1 MDALASAAALSIRH
15 IRNKLHALP
24 TTLAGTYNEAMQ
36 RVENQDSDR
45 KAVALKS
52 LAWVS
57 YAFRPLSLKELQHAV
72 AIKPEDTDLDEE
84 LIMSGQSITALC
96 AGLLVIDSRTNVV
109 NLVHYTTK
117 NYFEQ
122 IRSVS
127 FPNFHASITM
137 SCATYLTLDV
147 LRDASVWKILQD
159 FPLAGYAAQYMA
171 NHARQNP
178 EEALEP
184 SVLETLSQL
193 LSHPSKRKPLLA
205 LLDSLDIVRP
215 DFGSP
220 GQAVLFSHNDATL
233 DETAEHQA
241 ESILES
247 MTQVFEH
254 GSQSMTET
262 EENEVDPLTTQ
273 VEAGRIPEVTA
284 LHLAASMGLA
294 KVAALLMKDNPNINA
309 VDETGS
315 TALAVAMERGFEKA
329 VEFLVNSGACVNLE
343 HDHGRQVLLLVTE
356 RDWDSVA
363 EIICNR
369 AKLTDSE
376 EYSSGVQDQIQLLLA
391 TYQGDE
397 KATRLLMDQANLDLK
412 GQGRSAATCAL
423 FIAVERGHLQI
434 VDSLLAAG
442 VDVNSTDSTGQ
453 TSLHRATRRKSE
465 ATMTLLLE
473 NGAAVDFKNDNGRTA
488 FSANVKTG
496 GESCMRI
503 LLNAGADPNT
513 TGHDGISELYEAAAD
528 GEVEYVKVLLKH
540 GTDPSIKTRFKWA
553 PLHWAANNGHIEIV
567 KLLIRAGA
575 ELSPVSDQSS
585 TPLDMAIRAKQ
596 NVIADLLTRAGA
608 KEGHEALGDISSECN
623 TTYATVPADSKT
635 LGGLIDIYSIPDPAM
650 TDDSSPPGKLS
661 LVLDKPLCERLSF
674 GQFIYPAN
682 FPGSKDYYYHLS
694 YPLDTPTHSL
704 SIRRTKRHADMA
716 DYPIGVE
723 KFFQAGVLYEIVRF
737 ALDYQELEVR
747 ASGAGAVYGEVKM
760 QRGWTGSW
768 KAQHEN
774 DGALN
779 LLFRTTPDWS
789 RSEAGGNR
797 WITDEGTL
805 LARSGISAD
814 TPIIT
819 FEPKLERDLLDLL
832 VACWVAK
839 LWSENVP
846 LRKHER

>member
-1 MDALASAAALSIRH
+1 MDALASAAALSVRH
-15 IRNKLHALP
+15 VRNKLHALP
-24 TTLAGTYNEAMQ
+24 TTLAGTYDEAMQ
-36 RVENQDSDR
+36 RVENQGSDR
-45 KAVALKS
+45 KEVALKS

-72 AIKPEDTDLDEE
+72 AIKPGDADLDEE
-84 LIMSGQSITALC
+84 LIMSGSSITALC
-96 AGLLVIDSRTNVV
+96 AGLLVIDPRTNVV

-122 IRSVS
+122 IRSIS

-147 LRDASVWKILQD
+147 LKDASVWKILQD

-178 EEALEP
+178 EETLEP

-193 LSHPSKRKPLLA
+193 LSQPSKRKPLLA
-205 LLDSLDIVRP
+205 LLDSLDIIRH
-215 DFGSP
+215 DFCSSGEPILS
-220 GQAVLFSHNDATL
+220 SHH
-233 DETAEHQA
+233 ETALDRDEEKQA

-247 MTQVFEH
+247 MTEVFENT
-254 GSQSMTET
+254 SQSITET
-262 EENEVDPLTTQ
+262 EDNEADSLETQ

-294 KVAALLMKDNPNINA
+294 KVAALLMKDTPNIDA
-309 VDETGS
+309 VDGTGS

-329 VEFLVNSGACVNLE
+329 VGFLVESGACVDLE

-363 EIICNR
+363 EIISNK
-369 AKLTDSE
+369 AELAGSE
-376 EYSSGVQDQIQLLLA
+376 EKSSVVRDQIRLLLA

-397 KATRLLMDQANLDLK
+397 KTTRLLIDQANLDLE
-412 GQGRSAATCAL
+412 GEGRSIGMCAL
-423 FIAVERGHLQI
+423 FLAVERQHLQI
-434 VDSLLAAG
+434 VDFLLAAG
-442 VDVNSTDSTGQ
+442 VDVNSRDSTGQ
-453 TSLHRATRRKSE
+453 TSLHRATRRRSE
-465 ATMTLLLE
+465 ATLTLLLR
-473 NGAAVDFKNDNGRTA
+473 NGAAINSKNDNGRTA
-488 FSANVKTG
+488 FSAYVNTG
-496 GESCMRI
+496 DESCLRI

-528 GEVEYVKVLLKH
+528 GEVEYVKVLLRY
-540 GTDPSIKTRFKWA
+540 GTNPSIKTRYGWT

-596 NVIADLLTRAGA
+596 TVIADLLIRVGA
-608 KEGHEALGDISSECN
+608 NQSQDALSDVSSKCN
-623 TTYATVPADSKT
+623 TPTSAKGPAESKT
-635 LGGLIDIYSIPDPAM
+635 MGESIDIYSIAKPAL
-650 TDDSSPPGKLS
+650 TDDSSAPDKLS
-661 LVLDKPLCERLSF
+661 LVLDKPLGERLSF
-674 GQFIYPAN
+674 GQFIYPSN
-682 FPGSKDYYYHLS
+682 FPGTRDYYYHLS

-704 SIRRTKRHADMA
+704 SIRRTKRRAEMA
-716 DYPIGVE
+716 DYPIGAE
-723 KFFQAGVLYEIVRF
+723 KFFQTDVLYEIVRF
-737 ALDYQELEVR
+737 ALDYQELELR
-747 ASGAGAVYGEVKM
+747 ASTGGAEVKM

-768 KAQHEN
+768 KAQHED
-774 DGALN
+774 DGAWN

-789 RSEAGGNR
+789 RGQDGGNR
-797 WITDEGTL
+797 WITDDGTL
-805 LARSGISAD
+805 LARSGMSAA
-814 TPIIT
+814 TPTIT
-819 FEPKLERDLLDLL
+819 LEPGLEKNLLDLL

-839 LWSENVP
+839 LWSENV
-846 LRKHER
+846 RKTERIT